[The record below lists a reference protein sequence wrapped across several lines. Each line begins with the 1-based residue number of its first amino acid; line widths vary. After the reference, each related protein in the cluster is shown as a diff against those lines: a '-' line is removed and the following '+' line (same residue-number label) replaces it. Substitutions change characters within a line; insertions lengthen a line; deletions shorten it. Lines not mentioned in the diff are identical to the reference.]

1 MTHAPS
7 ALRDWLSCAR
17 GSCDMRVEEIPWS
30 RSRELAF
37 EGGRLRH
44 AKGAFFSVVG
54 ATVLVRGD
62 RQPRFDQPLIDQPEI
77 GILGFLVRKGR
88 GGTEFLVQAKPEPG
102 NAGLVQAAPTVQAT
116 ESNYLRRH
124 GGKATPFLGHFL
136 SADGALSS
144 SLQSEQGTRFLGK
157 YNRNLVVAAPEGNGV
172 EEGAALRWFPAR
184 EVAELLLLDFEV
196 NTDARSVLASGPWE
210 LLAAGGSPF
219 GRWRGHG
226 GLGED
231 LLRSLEA
238 DPPTAEVAERLER
251 LRATA
256 EFTSKVTSLSD
267 LAGWE
272 VTDRAIRGD
281 GFSVRHF
288 DIATTEREVARWDQP
303 LVTSEEEGRAVL
315 LCREHEGVL
324 RFLFRARP
332 EIGFRERL
340 QFGPTLQ
347 DPGDGFL
354 PTSPIQ
360 DQGRVLLST
369 LHSEEGGRFFRCVNR
384 CTIRRLEG
392 DEPLADDIVAMT
404 LGQVRRLIRRPGFF
418 TNEARTLVSMLLAYA

>member
-1 MTHAPS
+1 MALDATLRAWLHA
-7 ALRDWLSCAR
+7 AR

-30 RSRELAF
+30 RSREWRF
-37 EGGRLRH
+37 EDGRLRH
-44 AKGAFFSVVG
+44 ADGAFFSVVG
-54 ATVLVRGD
+54 ATVLVHGE
-62 RQPRFDQPLIDQPEI
+62 RQRRFDQPLIDQPEI

-88 GGTEFLVQAKPEPG
+88 EGTEFLVQAKPEPG

-124 GGKATPFLGHFL
+124 GGKATPCLEHFL
-136 SADGALSS
+136 SQDAALSS

-157 YNRNLVVAAPEGNGV
+157 YNRNMVVAAPEGNGV
-172 EEGAALRWFPAR
+172 AECAALRWFPVR
-184 EVAELLLLDFEV
+184 ELAEALLEDFQV

-210 LLAAGGSPF
+210 LLAPGGAPF
-219 GRWRGHG
+219 GRWRGRG

-238 DPPTAEVAERLER
+238 EGPVEAVVERLER
-251 LRATA
+251 LRAA
-256 EFTSKVTSLSD
+256 AGFACDVISLSD

-272 VTDRAIRGD
+272 VTDRAIRGK

-288 DIATTEREVARWDQP
+288 EVASTDREVTRWDQP
-303 LVTSEEEGRAVL
+303 LVASEEEGRAVL
-315 LCREHEGVL
+315 LCREDAGVL

-332 EIGFRERL
+332 EIGFTERL

-354 PTSPIQ
+354 PTSPIP
-360 DQGRVLLST
+360 DEGRVLLST

-384 CTIRRLEG
+384 YTIRLLEG
-392 DEPLADDIVAMT
+392 DDPLADDIVPMT
-404 LGQVRRLIRRPGFF
+404 LGQTRRLIRRPGFF
-418 TNEARTLVSMLLAYA
+418 SNEARTLVSMLLAYA